1 MKKRWDNTEKI
12 IFEDE
17 QFEVFLVGNSRAEGH
32 VAISTK
38 KHFKDMLEADD
49 EICKEIFVLAKRE
62 MNALKE
68 VYQAESVKISIKEN
82 RKAVWWKKG
91 KIWK

>member
-1 MKKRWDNTEKI
+1 M
-12 IFEDE
+12 
-17 QFEVFLVGNSRAEGH
+17 FLVGNSRAEGH

-82 RKAVWWKKG
+82 RKAVW
-91 KIWK
+91 